1 MNDPDAF
8 KISIFSKHL
17 QWLDYK
23 EMAKVVA
30 ELGFDGVDLTVR
42 PQGHV
47 LPERVEEDLPKAVE
61 AINKAG
67 KKVYMLTTAINNA
80 DDPVSEKILK
90 TASSLGIH
98 HYRMGYG
105 YYDKKR
111 SVEESISI
119 VNKQSGKTGKA
130 E

>member
-17 QWLDYK
+17 QWLDYN
-23 EMAKVVA
+23 EMSKTVA

-47 LPERVEEDLPKAVE
+47 LPERVEADLPKAVE
-61 AINKAG
+61 AIDKAG

-80 DDPVSEKILK
+80 DDPVTEKILK
-90 TASSLGIH
+90 DRQFTGYTSLQDGIW
-98 HYRMGYG
+98 
-105 YYDKKR
+105 
-111 SVEESISI
+111 VL
-119 VNKQSGKTGKA
+119 
-130 E
+130 